1 MSNEPN
7 LEETKLTTVETGSL
21 QDNKTITKEKYYTI
35 SSFYKPKNKRKEKM
49 SKKEIESKMNY
60 TGNIFKKEYFSP
72 TLS

>member
-21 QDNKTITKEKYYTI
+21 QDNKTITKGTYNTI

-49 SKKEIESKMNY
+49 LKNEIESKINY
-60 TGNIFKKEYFSP
+60 SGSNFKKEYFSP